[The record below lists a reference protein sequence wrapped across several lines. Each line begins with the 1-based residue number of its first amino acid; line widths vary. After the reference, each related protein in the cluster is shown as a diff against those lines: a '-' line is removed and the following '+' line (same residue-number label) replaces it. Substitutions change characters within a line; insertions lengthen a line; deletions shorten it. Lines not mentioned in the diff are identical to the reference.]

1 MSRLLEILGS
11 GMSIDIADLILHWF
25 GVIRNTEED
34 GSDSESQSNGSG
46 NQQLDQVIDL
56 LCNNK
61 TESATEKL
69 RLYLFDNPSCMHGRM
84 AAAVV
89 CLQNGEL
96 EQAIEE
102 LTKVYETAPNNTM
115 ALYALGHCY
124 ERLGKESEAIEFY
137 QDCIKF
143 KNFLQ
148 LPHQRLAAIYFKN
161 SQLEKAVSQ
170 YEQLKLEYPDDMS
183 TLVTLGYLYIACQNY
198 DSAIEVFDTAILVHP
213 DNFHE
218 VPEEVEQLVAEGHF
232 YEALENLDKL
242 IEENPQRADILT
254 IKADVL
260 GKMGDFENSV
270 KQYEQAIDMYPDLL
284 EATIKLGT
292 QYLRSGGAQL
302 AAQQFNKATEINDQ
316 IVDAYIGLVIAYKLR
331 GNAAEAASTLSLAAA
346 IGPNSTILF
355 AHTAALQFNIAR
367 GVEVALEDMSNSNEI
382 VKAIIS
388 IHREQIRNCP
398 QNPDLLYR
406 AAVLMMSLNQM
417 QQAAITLTEALKIN
431 PLNARARNKLAIC
444 MFETGENDLGIT
456 ELTKSPPLDKNT
468 LDLHYKTALLYC
480 DPIKFASSL
489 INLEQNMQE
498 NFACTEPTANVSLVL
513 QNLGLLD
520 RASAMWDSLAGTTG
534 YGYTGA

>member
-1 MSRLLEILGS
+1 MRVLMSRLLEILGS

-25 GVIRNTEED
+25 GVVRDNPDEHRD
-34 GSDSESQSNGSG
+34 GSSV
-46 NQQLDQVIDL
+46 QQFDQVINL
-56 LCNNK
+56 LSSNK

-69 RLYLFDNPSCMHGRM
+69 RLYLFDNPSCIYGRM

-96 EQAIEE
+96 ELAIDE
-102 LTKVYETAPNNTM
+102 LTKIYETAPNNTM

-161 SQLEKAVSQ
+161 SQLEKAISQ

-183 TLVTLGYLYIACQNY
+183 TLVTLGYLYIGSKNY
-198 DSAIEVFDTAILVHP
+198 DSAIEAFDTAILIHP

-218 VPEEVEQLVAEGHF
+218 VPEEVEQLVAQEHF
-232 YEALENLDKL
+232 YEALEILDRL
-242 IEENPQRADILT
+242 LEENQQRSDILT
-254 IKADVL
+254 IRADVL

-270 KQYEQAIDMYPDLL
+270 RQYEQAIDMYPDLL

-292 QYLRSGGAQL
+292 QYLRSGAAQF

-346 IGPNSTILF
+346 IQPNSTLLF

-367 GVEVALEDMSNSNEI
+367 GV
-382 VKAIIS
+382 
-388 IHREQIRNCP
+388 
-398 QNPDLLYR
+398 
-406 AAVLMMSLNQM
+406 
-417 QQAAITLTEALKIN
+417 
-431 PLNARARNKLAIC
+431 
-444 MFETGENDLGIT
+444 
-456 ELTKSPPLDKNT
+456 
-468 LDLHYKTALLYC
+468 
-480 DPIKFASSL
+480 
-489 INLEQNMQE
+489 
-498 NFACTEPTANVSLVL
+498 
-513 QNLGLLD
+513 
-520 RASAMWDSLAGTTG
+520 
-534 YGYTGA
+534 